1 MSLDET
7 SLNRKALDLV
17 EHCNFGRERVS
28 IRGGSEN
35 FD

>member
-7 SLNRKALDLV
+7 SLNRRALDLV
-17 EHCNFGRERVS
+17 EHCNFGTEQVF
-28 IRGGSEN
+28 IRDRFEN